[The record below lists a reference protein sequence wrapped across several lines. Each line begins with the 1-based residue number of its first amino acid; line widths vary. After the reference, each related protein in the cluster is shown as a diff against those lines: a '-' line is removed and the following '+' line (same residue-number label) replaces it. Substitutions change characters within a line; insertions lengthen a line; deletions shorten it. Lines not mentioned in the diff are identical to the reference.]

1 MTDEL
6 NRERW
11 ERIVSEPFIPAN
23 VGGTSSLHVSA
34 EYRVAAALEYIAG
47 QLGQI
52 NMKLSK
58 LVGEPNYR

>member
-1 MTDEL
+1 MSD

-11 ERIVSEPFIPAN
+11 ERTVAEPFVPAN
-23 VGGTSSLHVSA
+23 ISGTTTLHVSA

-52 NMKLSK
+52 NLKLSK
-58 LVGEPNYR
+58 LVGEENPQ

>member
-58 LVGEPNYR
+58 LVGEPNSR